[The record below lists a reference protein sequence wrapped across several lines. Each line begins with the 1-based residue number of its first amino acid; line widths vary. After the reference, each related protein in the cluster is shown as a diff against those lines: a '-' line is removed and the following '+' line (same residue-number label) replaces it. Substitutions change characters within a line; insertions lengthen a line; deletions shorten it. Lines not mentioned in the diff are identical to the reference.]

1 MLARPVV
8 ARQLVAREPVACHAL
23 ARAVAAFLVGIAAAA
38 STVAGAQESAPRVP
52 ARTILAIGAHAG
64 DMELTTGAV
73 LAGARQR
80 GDRVVLLH
88 LTLGEGGNPAL
99 SPAAY
104 GDQKRREALAV
115 GAALGAEVRFAPYR
129 DGELPDDNA
138 ARRYVADVI
147 REVRP
152 THVFT
157 HWKDG
162 MHKDHI
168 AASAIARDA
177 VLLASLAGVVTDHP
191 AWRGVRAVWY
201 ADNWEDAP
209 GFAPF
214 VYVAVG
220 DAFETWRSAVVRY
233 EFVGGRISSFPYLDY
248 YTALATVRG
257 AVAGKGRA
265 VSFAIEPFG
274 QRRVLDSI
282 P

>member
-8 ARQLVAREPVACHAL
+8 ARPWL
-23 ARAVAAFLVGIAAAA
+23 ATHSLAVAAFLVGIAAAA

>member
-1 MLARPVV
+1 MLARPV
-8 ARQLVAREPVACHAL
+8 VAREPVACHAL

-38 STVAGAQESAPRVP
+38 STVAGAQEGAPRVP

>member
-8 ARQLVAREPVACHAL
+8 ARQLVAREPVAGHAL

-38 STVAGAQESAPRVP
+38 STVAGAQEGAPRVP

-129 DGELPDDNA
+129 DGELPDDDA